1 MDEFTSPPA
10 PVLASP
16 PGHAAATARWA
27 RVGLLG
33 IGAAALLAVAL
44 LALGSSAA
52 PAGTLAAGTTSND
65 NQVVE
70 NLNGFGGPGL
80 PGGRGGF
87 GHGLG
92 GITIT
97 AISGSNIS
105 LETADGWTR
114 TITVD
119 SGTTYSKNGDTI
131 ALGDLAVGDE
141 IGFRQTLEDDSSWT
155 IDAIAVIPPHAGGE
169 VTAVSGSTIT
179 VTQRDGTTAT
189 INVDGS
195 TTYQVNG
202 DDAALADVKVGM
214 FLVAQGT
221 ENSNGSLDAT
231 DVRAGDKG
239 ALRGPGQKGF
249 HLFGGDDKDPDA
261 TAAPSATD
269 SAN

>member
-10 PVLASP
+10 PVRAAP
-16 PGHAAATARWA
+16 PGHAAATATWA

-33 IGAAALLAVAL
+33 IGVAALLAVAL

-52 PAGTLAAGTTSND
+52 PSGTLAAGTTSNN

-70 NLNGFGGPGL
+70 DLNGFGGPGF

-119 SGTTYSKNGDTI
+119 SGTTYSKSGDTI

-141 IGFRQTLEDDSSWT
+141 IGFRQTLEDDGSWT
-155 IDAIAVIPPHAGGE
+155 IDTIAVIPPHAGGE
-169 VTAVSGSTIT
+169 GVKGGS
-179 VTQRDGTTAT
+179 
-189 INVDGS
+189 
-195 TTYQVNG
+195 
-202 DDAALADVKVGM
+202 
-214 FLVAQGT
+214 
-221 ENSNGSLDAT
+221 E
-231 DVRAGDKG
+231 
-239 ALRGPGQKGF
+239 
-249 HLFGGDDKDPDA
+249 GGDLVGEA
-261 TAAPSATD
+261 GEVAAGRVAVAVFVDDGADGGVAVEGGAAQAGAGGDVVQVRPVLPVAISSAIVTPQIGEALKPHVPQPASTRKPST
-269 SAN
+269 SVRPITGL